1 MRRISRHIE
10 ALIGIFAVT
19 IVALFLLLPYLAIPA
34 LWFIG
39 SLSMANKIIGTV
51 FLILAIFIMK
61 PIKII
66 KTCHK
71 AAIAQLR

>member
-1 MRRISRHIE
+1 MRRTSRHIE

-19 IVALFLLLPYLAIPA
+19 IVALFLLLPYLGIPVIW
-34 LWFIG
+34 LVGDLPMID
-39 SLSMANKIIGTV
+39 KIIGTC
-51 FLILAIFIMK
+51 FLILAIFIMR

-71 AAIAQLR
+71 AAMDQLR